1 VILSGTMGD
10 HQTAV
15 LIARNRLELSAEIL
29 SDVAPLS
36 SMLIGVLDAF
46 GEKVRFMRD
55 PTRGGVGVSLNEM
68 AESSRIRIVLDETRL
83 PVAEGVRGICEILGF
98 DPLYLAN
105 EGKALLIVDGGA
117 AEGIVAALRKTAYGR
132 NAAVIGEAT
141 DGTPGVL
148 MKTAVGG
155 MRAVDYPVG
164 DQLPRI
170 C

>member
-1 VILSGTMGD
+1 MGD
-10 HQTAV
+10 HQAAV
-15 LIARNRLELSAEIL
+15 LIARNRLELSAPVL

-36 SMLIGVLDAF
+36 SMLLRALDEF
-46 GEKVRFMRD
+46 GGKVRFMRD

-68 AESSRIRIVLDETRL
+68 AESSGVRIVLDERLL
-83 PVAEGVRGICEILGF
+83 PVSGTVRGICEILGF

-105 EGKALLIVDGGA
+105 EGKALLIVDGTA
-117 AEGIVAALRKTAYGR
+117 ADGVAASLRESAYGK
-132 NAAVIGEAT
+132 NAVVIGEVT
-141 DGTPGVL
+141 EGPPGVL
-148 MKTAVGG
+148 MRTSVGG

>member
-1 VILSGTMGD
+1 VILTGTMGD
-10 HQTAV
+10 HQAAV
-15 LIARNRLELSAEIL
+15 LIARNRLELSARIL

-36 SMLIGVLDAF
+36 SMLLGALSSF

-68 AESSRIRIVLDETRL
+68 AEASGVRIVLDESRL
-83 PVAEGVRGICEILGF
+83 PVAESVRGICEILGF

-105 EGKALLIVDGGA
+105 EGKALLIVDGRA
-117 AEGIVAALRKTAYGR
+117 AVPIAESLRKTRYGKD
-132 NAAVIGEAT
+132 AAVIGEVT
-141 DGTPGVL
+141 EGTPGVI
-148 MKTAVGG
+148 MKTAAGG

>member
-1 VILSGTMGD
+1 
-10 HQTAV
+10 
-15 LIARNRLELSAEIL
+15 
-29 SDVAPLS
+29 
-36 SMLIGVLDAF
+36 MLIGVLDSF
-46 GEKVRFMRD
+46 GGKVRFMRD

-68 AESSRIRIVLDETRL
+68 AESSRVRIVLDEARL

-105 EGKALLIVDGGA
+105 EGKALLIVDGQA
-117 AEGIVAALRKTAYGR
+117 AEAIVAALRATEYGR
-132 NAAVIGEAT
+132 HAAVIGEAVE
-141 DGTPGVL
+141 GPPGVL

-155 MRAVDYPVG
+155 MRSVDYPVG